1 MSDLV
6 RNPNTGFLV
15 TQLIYLCSKVDN
27 NEQYDD
33 LDVLN
38 LDAEEKYFD
47 DDDSHSVHSIETME
61 T

>member
-1 MSDLV
+1 MSCS
-6 RNPNTGFLV
+6 GSYYHFC
-15 TQLIYLCSKVDN
+15 YSKVDN

-47 DDDSHSVHSIETME
+47 DEDSNSVHSVTTME
-61 T
+61 TVNTMET